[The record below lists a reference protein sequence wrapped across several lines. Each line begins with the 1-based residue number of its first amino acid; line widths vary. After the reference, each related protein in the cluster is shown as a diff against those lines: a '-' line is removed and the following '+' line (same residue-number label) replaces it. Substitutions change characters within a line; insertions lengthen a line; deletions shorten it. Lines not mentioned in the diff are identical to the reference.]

1 MHDHAEVVSG
11 VVFTVAHETVGTPS
25 RTRTDTG
32 LILSQLPLPLGYGGA
47 LVTQVERPRL
57 GAPTSIGQYGT
68 WTLPRSTR
76 GQPKA
81 SHLLSDACA
90 TAGRVL
96 FSRVVSY
103 LAGFDLAASDLA
115 VSSFVVPDLAASDL
129 AVLVPRLLATP
140 FQASWFRTP
149 RRPVPAQL
157 ASGSAT
163 WRPYG
168 TLGAG
173 HAAGQAAPVRGA

>member
-76 GQPKA
+76 GRPKA

-103 LAGFDLAASDLA
+103 LAGF
-115 VSSFVVPDLAASDL
+115 DL

-163 WRPYG
+163 WQPYG
-168 TLGAG
+168 TPGAG

>member
-76 GQPKA
+76 GRPKA

-103 LAGFDLAASDLA
+103 LAGF
-115 VSSFVVPDLAASDL
+115 DL